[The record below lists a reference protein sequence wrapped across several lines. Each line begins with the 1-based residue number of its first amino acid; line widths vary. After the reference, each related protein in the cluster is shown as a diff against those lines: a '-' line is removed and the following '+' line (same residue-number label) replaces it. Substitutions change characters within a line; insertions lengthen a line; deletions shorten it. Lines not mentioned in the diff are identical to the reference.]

1 MSSYSDKAL
10 GMQGGVT
17 RRDFLNGVAL
27 GLGGLAASPL
37 LNQFSWADAAALA
50 QNAPGYYP
58 PTLDGMRGSHPGS
71 FDTGHALRDGDF
83 WVKAGK
89 PTDTGESY
97 DLVVVGGGLSGL
109 AAAYFYRAH
118 AGKSA
123 RILILD
129 NHDDFGGHAKRN
141 EFHDGRMLLA
151 NGGTWAIES
160 PFPYS
165 DVAHGLMNELGVAP
179 DKLEAKC
186 AARDPYPHLKS
197 AYFFDQETF
206 GTDRLVVGTP
216 SRSDEEGGGD
226 KDSWSS
232 FLSRTPLSPGVQ
244 RSVLQVQE
252 GRTDYFPG
260 RSSDEKKDRLSRMS
274 YNDYLLKVVKVD
286 PGAIAVYQT
295 RTHGLYGVGTDAVS
309 ALDCWGI
316 GLPGFKGLKLEP
328 GGSPRMGFTARGYA
342 TPRKDPYFFHFPDG
356 NATLARLLVRSL
368 VPASTPGSTVEDIV
382 TAKVDYGKLDGSNSP
397 VKIRLNSTVVRAK
410 HVGDPA
416 SAKEVEVSY
425 EAAKQVYSVHAK
437 AVVMAC
443 WNMMVPYLCPEIP
456 KAQQEALQYGT
467 KVPLV
472 YTVVAVRNW
481 QPWQKLGMARVST
494 PGMYHYG
501 VQLDRVVD
509 IGEYRSP
516 RTPDQPILLRMA
528 RTPCKPGLTER
539 EQHTIG
545 RMELYE
551 TPYSSFERSI
561 RDQLLRVLGTGGF
574 DPARDISA
582 ITVNRWSH
590 GYAYEYNPLFD
601 PDWKPGESPAE
612 IGRKRFGRIT
622 IANSDAGAAAYTDIA
637 FDQAYRAVLEL
648 TAISGS

>member
-1 MSSYSDKAL
+1 MTWWWWA
-10 GMQGGVT
+10 
-17 RRDFLNGVAL
+17 
-27 GLGGLAASPL
+27 AAS
-37 LNQFSWADAAALA
+37 A
-50 QNAPGYYP
+50 
-58 PTLDGMRGSHPGS
+58 GSRRL
-71 FDTGHALRDGDF
+71 T
-83 WVKAGK
+83 
-89 PTDTGESY
+89 
-97 DLVVVGGGLSGL
+97 
-109 AAAYFYRAH
+109 FYRAH

-165 DVAHGLMNELGVAP
+165 DVAHGLMNELGVNP

-186 AARDPYPHLKS
+186 DDKDPYPHLKS
-197 AYFFDQETF
+197 AYFFDKETF
-206 GTDRLVVGTP
+206 GTERLVVGTP
-216 SRSDEEGGGD
+216 AHSDEEGGDD
-226 KDSWSS
+226 KDSWSP
-232 FLSRTPLSPGVQ
+232 FLARTPLSPAVQ

-252 GRTDYFPG
+252 GSTDYFPG
-260 RSSDEKKDRLSRMS
+260 LSSDEKKDRLSRMS

-286 PGAIAVYQT
+286 PGAVPVYQT

-316 GLPGFKGLKLEP
+316 EMPGFKGLKLEP
-328 GGSPRMGFTARGYA
+328 GGYPRMGFTARGFA
-342 TPRKDPYFFHFPDG
+342 TPRKDPYFFHYPDG
-356 NATLARLLVRSL
+356 NASLARLLVRAL
-368 VPASTPGSTVEDIV
+368 IPGSTTGSTAEDIV
-382 TAKVDYGKLDGSNSP
+382 TAKVDYGKLDGSSSA

-416 SAKEVEVSY
+416 SATQVEVSY
-425 EAAKQVYSVHAK
+425 VAGKKVYLVRGK

-456 KAQQEALQYGT
+456 EGQKDALKYGT

-472 YTVVAVRNW
+472 YTVVAVKNW

-509 IGEYRSP
+509 IGEYKSP
-516 RTPDQPILLRMA
+516 RTPDQPILLRMS

-539 EQHTIG
+539 EQHVVG

-551 TPYSSFERSI
+551 TPYSTFERSI
-561 RDQLLRVLGTGGF
+561 RDQLLRVLGPGGF

-590 GYAYEYNPLFD
+590 GYSYEYNPLFD

-612 IGRKRFGRIT
+612 LGRKRFGRIT

-637 FDQAYRAVLEL
+637 FDQAFRAVQEVIAL
-648 TAISGS
+648 GS

>member
-1 MSSYSDKAL
+1 MSSYSDKDL
-10 GMQGGVT
+10 GMQSGIT
-17 RRDFLNGVAL
+17 RRDFLNGVAI
-27 GLGGLAASPL
+27 GLGGMAASPFL
-37 LNQFSWADAAALA
+37 SGLSWADAAALA
-50 QNAPGYYP
+50 QNQPGYYP
-58 PTLDGMRGSHPGS
+58 PTRDGMRGNHPGS
-71 FDTGHALRDGDF
+71 FEVAHELRDGDF
-83 WVKAGK
+83 WAKAGK
-89 PTDTGESY
+89 PVETGESY

-165 DVAHGLMNELGVAP
+165 DVAHGLMNELGVDP

-186 AARDPYPHLKS
+186 DDKDPYPHLKS

-216 SRSDEEGGGD
+216 AHSDDEGQGD

-232 FLSRTPLSPGVQ
+232 FLARTPLSPAVQ

-252 GRTDYFPG
+252 GKTDYFPG
-260 RSSDEKKDRLSRMS
+260 LSSDDKKDRLSRMS

-286 PGAIAVYQT
+286 PGAIPVYQT
-295 RTHGLYGVGTDAVS
+295 RTHALYGVGTDAVS

-316 GLPGFKGLKLEP
+316 EMPGFNGLKLEP
-328 GGSPRMGFTARGYA
+328 GGYPRMGFTARGFA

-356 NATLARLLVRSL
+356 NASLARLLVRSL
-368 VPASTPGSTVEDIV
+368 IPGSTTGSTAEDIV
-382 TAKVDYGKLDGSNSP
+382 TARVDYGKLDGSSSS

-425 EAAKQVYSVHAK
+425 VAGKQVYNIRGK

-456 KAQQEALQYGT
+456 AAQKEALQYGT

-472 YTVVAVRNW
+472 YTVVAVKNW
-481 QPWQKLGMARVST
+481 QPWQKLGMARVSA

-516 RTPDQPILLRMA
+516 RTPDQPILLRMS

-539 EQHTIG
+539 EQHLFG

-551 TPYSSFERSI
+551 TPYSTFERSI
-561 RDQLLRVLGTGGF
+561 RDQLLRVLGPGGF

-637 FDQAYRAVLEL
+637 FDQAYRAVEEL
-648 TAISGS
+648 RAISN

>member
-1 MSSYSDKAL
+1 MSSYSDKEL
-10 GMQGGVT
+10 GMHRGIT
-17 RRDFLNGVAL
+17 RRDFLNGVAI
-27 GLGGLAASPL
+27 GLGGVVASPL
-37 LNQFSWADAAALA
+37 FNQLSWADAPALA
-50 QNAPGYYP
+50 QNSPGYYP
-58 PTLDGMRGSHPGS
+58 PKLDGMRGSHPGS
-71 FDTGHALRDGDF
+71 FDVAHELRDGDF
-83 WVKAGK
+83 WAKAGE
-89 PTDTGESY
+89 PIHTGENY

-109 AAAYFYRAH
+109 AAAYFYRAY

-123 RILILD
+123 RILILE

-141 EFHDGRMLLA
+141 EFHTGRMLLA

-165 DVAHGLMNELGVAP
+165 DVAHGLMNELGVDP

-186 AARDPYPHLKS
+186 NDEAVYQHLKS
-197 AYFFDQETF
+197 AYFFDKETF
-206 GTDRLVVGTP
+206 GTEQLVVGTP
-216 SRSDEEGGGD
+216 PHSDDEGGGD
-226 KDSWSS
+226 KESWSS
-232 FLSRTPLSPGVQ
+232 FLARTPLTPAVQ

-252 GRTDYFPG
+252 GKTDYFPG
-260 RSSDEKKDRLSRMS
+260 LTSDQKKDRLSHMS

-286 PGAIAVYQT
+286 PGTTPLYQT

-316 GLPGFKGLKLEP
+316 SLPGFKGLKLEP
-328 GGSPRMGFTARGYA
+328 GGYPRMGFTARGFA
-342 TPRKDPYFFHFPDG
+342 TPRKNPYFFHYPDG
-356 NATLARLLVRSL
+356 NASIARLLVRSL
-368 VPASTPGSTVEDIV
+368 IPESTTGSTAEDIV
-382 TAKVDYGKLDGSNSP
+382 TARVDYGKLDASNSS

-410 HVGDPA
+410 HVGEPS

-425 EAAKQVYSVHAK
+425 ATEKRLYTVRAK

-456 KAQQEALQYGT
+456 APQKDALQYGT

-481 QPWQKLGMARVST
+481 QAWQKLGMARVST

-501 VQLDRVVD
+501 VNLDRVVD

-516 RTPDQPILLRMA
+516 HSPDQPILLRMT

-539 EQHTIG
+539 EQHIIG

-551 TPYSSFERSI
+551 TPYSTFERSI
-561 RDQLLRVLGTGGF
+561 RDQLLRVLGPGGF
-574 DPARDISA
+574 DPARDITA
-582 ITVNRWSH
+582 ITVNRWPH

-601 PDWKPGESPAE
+601 PEWKPGEAPCE
-612 IGRKRFGRIT
+612 IGRKRFGRIA

-637 FDQAYRAVLEL
+637 IDQAHRAVQEL
-648 TAISGS
+648 VAN